1 VRIRGILTNRQCTQC
16 DTFNNPLRLSCM
28 VCRAPMGSISR
39 HRARIAAL
47 ARRVAGLVEAVG
59 RWALLSLALVALV
72 WRGTALDLYDLMP
85 ALAAYGAAQVVAL
98 LLEDVAEWAAPGPS
112 WKEAAEGL
120 REVEEKLARSESRV
134 AAVDELNRHG
144 GVAPVI
150 GILHALAARAMY
162 EKEAAEEAGDT
173 QDALAQE
180 RLEQALKTA
189 AREMNADMEAA
200 WY

>member
-1 VRIRGILTNRQCTQC
+1 MRIRPILKNRQCTQC
-16 DTFNNPLRLSCM
+16 ETFNNPLRLACM
-28 VCRAPMGSISR
+28 ICRAPMGGVSR
-39 HRARIAAL
+39 HQARTSAAV
-47 ARRVAGLVEAVG
+47 RRVADLVEAVG
-59 RWALLSLALVALV
+59 RWALLGLALFAIVR
-72 WRGTALDLYDLMP
+72 RGSALDLYDLIP
-85 ALAAYGAAQVVAL
+85 ALAAYGAAQFVAL
-98 LLEDVAEWAAPGPS
+98 LLEDVAEFAAPGPT
-112 WKEAAEGL
+112 WCEAAEDL
-120 REVEEKLARSESRV
+120 REVEKKLATSESRV
-134 AAVDELNRHG
+134 SAVDELNRFG

-162 EKEAAEEAGDT
+162 EKEAAEEAGDV